1 MNGMVYRGEIYYVL
15 PEGNEVGCEQRSGR
29 PGIVV
34 SNNLNNKHA
43 ATVEVVYLTTKEKK
57 PLVTHVFIGSSQ
69 LPSTAICEQITA
81 VDKTRLNDYCGKLT
95 QGEMEAVEVAIM
107 ASLGLDNYLSKPQ
120 PVPVVAAAPAP
131 TSVPAAPAKSSEGG
145 HSHEDTEFIKVCVQR
160 DTYKELCMELISRK

>member
-69 LPSTAICEQITA
+69 LPSTAICEQITT

-95 QGEMEAVEVAIM
+95 QGEMEAVEIAIM
-107 ASLGLDNYLSKPQ
+107 ASLGLATICPSLSPCRSWLLHPLPLLSRQ
-120 PVPVVAAAPAP
+120 HLQSPLRGALARGHRIYQGLCAA
-131 TSVPAAPAKSSEGG
+131 
-145 HSHEDTEFIKVCVQR
+145 
-160 DTYKELCMELISRK
+160 

>member
-69 LPSTAICEQITA
+69 LPSTAICEQITT

-120 PVPVVAAAPAP
+120 PVPVVAAAPLPLLSRQHLQSPLRGGTRTRTPNLSRSVCSVTP
-131 TSVPAAPAKSSEGG
+131 TKSCAWS
-145 HSHEDTEFIKVCVQR
+145 
-160 DTYKELCMELISRK
+160 